1 MHPIAVASIVCNEI
15 GLGSTSICAA
25 LLHDV
30 VEDTDY
36 TVEDIENIFGPKIAQ
51 IVDGLTKISGGIFGD
66 RASAQAEN
74 FKKLL
79 LTMSNDIRVILIKI
93 ADRLH
98 NMRTLGSMLPNK
110 QYKIA
115 GQFVR
120 ISQTPASI
128 GERLLALVIDYFLI
142 VIYVY
147 STATLLTELRLPSGF
162 TLIFFLCVIYLPILG
177 YSFLCET
184 FNHGQSF
191 GKRIMNIRV
200 VKADGTTPSIS
211 SYLLRWLL
219 FPIDG
224 PITGGLG
231 ILVVLLTKNSQRM
244 GDLAAGTMV
253 IKEKNYRK
261 IHVSLDEF
269 DYLTKDYHPVYPQSA
284 DLSLEQVN
292 VITRT
297 LQSSEKDRPRR
308 ILLLAQKVQELLSI
322 TPRDNNQE
330 KFLQTVLRDYQY
342 YALEEI

>member
-1 MHPIAVASIVCNEI
+1 MAE
-15 GLGSTSICAA
+15 STII
-25 LLHDV
+25 
-30 VEDTDY
+30 T
-36 TVEDIENIFGPKIAQ
+36 
-51 IVDGLTKISGGIFGD
+51 
-66 RASAQAEN
+66 
-74 FKKLL
+74 
-79 LTMSNDIRVILIKI
+79 
-93 ADRLH
+93 
-98 NMRTLGSMLPNK
+98 
-110 QYKIA
+110 

-330 KFLQTVLRDYQY
+330 KFLQTGFGIISIMHWKRYKDYFIYCPFPLYQRSV
-342 YALEEI
+342 AMRSLSFPHLGTLVSTVRNFKFPTQKEAVSK

>member
-1 MHPIAVASIVCNEI
+1 MAE
-15 GLGSTSICAA
+15 STII
-25 LLHDV
+25 
-30 VEDTDY
+30 T
-36 TVEDIENIFGPKIAQ
+36 
-51 IVDGLTKISGGIFGD
+51 
-66 RASAQAEN
+66 
-74 FKKLL
+74 
-79 LTMSNDIRVILIKI
+79 
-93 ADRLH
+93 
-98 NMRTLGSMLPNK
+98 
-110 QYKIA
+110 

-231 ILVVLLTKNSQRM
+231 ILVVLLTKNSQRI

-261 IHVSLDEF
+261 IQVSLDEF
-269 DYLTKDYHPVYPQSA
+269 DYLTKGYHPSFPSAA
-284 DLSLEQVN
+284 DLSLEQIN
-292 VITRT
+292 VISKA
-297 LQSSEKDRPRR
+297 LELHHKDRTRH
-308 ILLLAQKVQELLSI
+308 IAQLAPKVRALLSVDQTNI
-322 TPRDNNQE
+322 NDE
-330 KFLQTVLRDYQY
+330 KFLQTVVRDYQY

>member
-1 MHPIAVASIVCNEI
+1 MAE
-15 GLGSTSICAA
+15 STII
-25 LLHDV
+25 
-30 VEDTDY
+30 T
-36 TVEDIENIFGPKIAQ
+36 
-51 IVDGLTKISGGIFGD
+51 
-66 RASAQAEN
+66 
-74 FKKLL
+74 
-79 LTMSNDIRVILIKI
+79 
-93 ADRLH
+93 
-98 NMRTLGSMLPNK
+98 
-110 QYKIA
+110 

-128 GERLLALVIDYFLI
+128 GERFLALVIDYFLI
-142 VIYVY
+142 TLYIY
-147 STATLLTELRLPSGF
+147 STVILLMEFRLSSGF
-162 TLIFFLCVIYLPILG
+162 RSFFLLCIIYLPIFG

-191 GKRIMNIRV
+191 GKKLMNIRV
-200 VKADGTTPSIS
+200 VKVDGSTPSVS

-219 FPIDG
+219 FIIDG
-224 PITGGLG
+224 PLTSGLG
-231 ILVVLLTKNSQRM
+231 LFVVLLTKNNQRL

-269 DYLTKDYHPVYPQSA
+269 DYLTQNYHPVYPQSA

-297 LQSSEKDRPRR
+297 LESGTKDRTRR
-308 ILLLAQKVQELLSI
+308 VAALAKKVQSLLSI
-322 TPRDNNQE
+322 TPRDSNQE